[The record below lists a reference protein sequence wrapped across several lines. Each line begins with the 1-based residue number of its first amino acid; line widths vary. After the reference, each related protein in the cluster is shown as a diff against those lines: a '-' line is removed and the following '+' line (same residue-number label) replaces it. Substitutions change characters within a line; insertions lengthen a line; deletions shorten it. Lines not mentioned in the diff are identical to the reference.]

1 MEETLLPST
10 FAWCCPKSA
19 QSSQSWPICHP
30 CNRICGP
37 TIHTLKSWERIPM
50 KTDTLQV
57 QHDAVKPSCWQQL
70 SGHSPGEHS
79 TAEHSP
85 AGHSPVGHFSNWA
98 PEPDIGVVK
107 SSAQLSHRRSKVVML
122 ADNSSLPP
130 AGPASNRTLSKF
142 NTAQ

>member
-1 MEETLLPST
+1 
-10 FAWCCPKSA
+10 
-19 QSSQSWPICHP
+19 
-30 CNRICGP
+30 
-37 TIHTLKSWERIPM
+37 M

-85 AGHSPVGHFSNWA
+85 AGHSPVGHFSEWA

-130 AGPASNRTLSKF
+130 AGPASNWTLSKF
-142 NTAQ
+142 NTAQWSRHVGNSYPDTPRTLFKLPGLSLGISSRALP